1 MKIYS
6 NKLDENLRAGL
17 NGCYIFASNE
27 PFWLTNAS
35 ERVLEQA
42 YAKGFT
48 PENKYSFSDDNLNL
62 DALQEACSSPGLFAN
77 KVVVTLNIKNL
88 KGRAAEALK
97 LVKELLNSSLLLII
111 TMPQISQTDLR
122 NSLLA
127 PLEKVAIVV
136 IFYPLSD
143 NEMMNFI
150 VEQAKKYQISFQRD
164 GISLLYR
171 TYEGN
176 LFALV
181 QAIQKL
187 NLCGYTGVVNT
198 DILKNNIDSDN
209 HFSTYD
215 LVEGFVDANN
225 TAQKRLRMLESLKN
239 EGVSITDILS
249 KIGQAL
255 TSLYELRSLIDNNQN
270 IETWFEKHPL
280 LKLLKSKRSI
290 YSQGANSISSES
302 ISHLLNLLCQ
312 ADILARSFDEE
323 SAFLIL
329 REIAVSR
336 SFPNVCKLTEND

>member
-97 LVKELLNSSLLLII
+97 LVKE
-111 TMPQISQTDLR
+111 LR